1 MPRTFQDLCS
11 TCNNVST
18 CVLFKH
24 HNRPVLYCELFDDYV
39 PPPAIIEI
47 NTDVSMTSG
56 IPEGLEPNN
65 TSLMYTEG
73 LCWDCEN
80 RETCMYRKR
89 EGGTWQCE
97 EYL

>member
-1 MPRTFQDLCS
+1 MPRTFQGLCS
-11 TCNNVST
+11 TCNSVPT

-24 HNRPVLYCELFDDYV
+24 GKRSVIYCELFDDYV

-47 NTDVSMTSG
+47 NTDVSMTSDT
-56 IPEGLEPNN
+56 PEGLEPRN
-65 TSLMYTEG
+65 TGLINTEG
-73 LCWDCEN
+73 LCLDCEN

-97 EYL
+97 EYV

>member
-11 TCNNVST
+11 TCNSVPT

-24 HNRPVLYCELFDDYV
+24 GKQPVIYCELFDDYV

-47 NTDVSMTSG
+47 NTDVSMTSDT
-56 IPEGLEPNN
+56 PEGLEPRN
-65 TSLMYTEG
+65 TGLINTEG
-73 LCWDCEN
+73 LCLDCEN

-97 EYL
+97 EYV